1 MKTNQSTYLV
11 LFLGALLGIAVSA
24 LAVLIKDEVVYYN
37 NCDGAV
43 VKTFSGARHCIDPT
57 ILEGGK

>member
-1 MKTNQSTYLV
+1 MKTNRDNYTL
-11 LFLGALLGIAVSA
+11 LFLGVVLGVAVTALSI
-24 LAVLIKDEVVYYN
+24 LIKDEIVYHN

-43 VKTFSGARHCIDPT
+43 VKTFSGDRHCIDPS

>member
-1 MKTNQSTYLV
+1 MKTNRDNYIL
-11 LFLGALLGIAVSA
+11 LFFGVVLGIAVSI
-24 LAVLIKDEVVYYN
+24 LSVIIKDEVVYYN

-43 VKTFSGARHCIDPT
+43 VKTFSGARHCIDPS